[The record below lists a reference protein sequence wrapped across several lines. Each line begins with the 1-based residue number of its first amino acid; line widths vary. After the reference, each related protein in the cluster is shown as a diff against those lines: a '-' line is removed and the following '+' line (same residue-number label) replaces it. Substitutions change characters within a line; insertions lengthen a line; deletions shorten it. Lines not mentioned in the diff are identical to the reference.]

1 MNNESTQET
10 DENPEDNQDELEIEE
25 LSEGEVDAELNEESS
40 IEEEPI
46 SELDALKAELAEKEI
61 QIKELV
67 EKSYRDQADT
77 ENYRKRIKKEK
88 TDSIQYAN
96 EKFVRE
102 IIPISENLDRALSA
116 SNITLESLKEG
127 VDMISKQFNDFLK
140 KFDVTPIPA
149 KGEKFDPAIHEVL
162 SQIESEDHEENH
174 IVDEYGKGYFLNK
187 RVLVPSKVVIAK
199 KPAGKNASEETIDEE
214 IDSISDDPTQDA
226 EIAS

>member
-1 MNNESTQET
+1 MNNESTPEIDDNSENDQE
-10 DENPEDNQDELEIEE
+10 ELEIEE
-25 LSEGEVDAELNEESS
+25 IGQEGEELEV
-40 IEEEPI
+40 EEEPL
-46 SELDALKAELAEKEI
+46 SELDAVKAQLAEKDAA
-61 QIKELV
+61 IKELV

-96 EKFVRE
+96 EKFIKE
-102 IIPISENLDRALSA
+102 ILPISENLDRALSA

-140 KFDVTPIPA
+140 KFDVTPIPT
-149 KGEKFDPAIHEVL
+149 KGEKFDPSVHEVL
-162 SQIESEDHEENH
+162 SQIESADHEENH
-174 IVDEYGKGYFLNK
+174 IVDEYGKGWYLNK

-199 KPAGKNASEETIDEE
+199 KPTEENPNDKADLT
-214 IDSISDDPTQDA
+214 SGDPAQDA

>member
-10 DENPEDNQDELEIEE
+10 DENPEDNQEELEIEE
-25 LSEGEVDAELNEESS
+25 LSEEK
-40 IEEEPI
+40 EEPEVEEKPL
-46 SELDALKAELAEKEI
+46 SELDTVKAQLAEKDEK
-61 QIKELV
+61 IKELV
-67 EKSYRDQADT
+67 DKGYRDQADT
-77 ENYRKRIKKEK
+77 QNFRKRIQKEK

-96 EKFVRE
+96 EKFIKE
-102 IIPISENLDRALSA
+102 ILPISENLDRALSA

-162 SQIESEDHEENH
+162 SQIESADHDENH
-174 IVDEYGKGYFLNK
+174 IVDEYGKGWYLNK

-199 KPAGKNASEETIDEE
+199 KPADETQKDEV
-214 IDSISDDPTQDA
+214 DSPPDDPSQDA
-226 EIAS
+226 ETVS

>member
-1 MNNESTQET
+1 MNNEFTQET
-10 DENPEDNQDELEIEE
+10 GENPEDDQEELEIEE
-25 LSEGEVDAELNEESS
+25 LSED
-40 IEEEPI
+40 EEEPL

-77 ENYRKRIKKEK
+77 ENFRKRIQKEK

-96 EKFVRE
+96 EKFIRE

-162 SQIESEDHEENH
+162 SQIESADHEENH

-199 KPAGKNASEETIDEE
+199 KPVDESVDVE
-214 IDSISDDPTQDA
+214 VDSTSDDPSHDA

>member
-10 DENPEDNQDELEIEE
+10 DNNPEDDQEELEIEE
-25 LSEGEVDAELNEESS
+25 LNEGEVESD
-40 IEEEPI
+40 IEEEPLSDI
-46 SELDALKAELAEKEI
+46 DAVKAQLAEKDKT
-61 QIKELV
+61 IKELV

-77 ENYRKRIKKEK
+77 ENFRKRIKKEK

-96 EKFVRE
+96 EKFIKE
-102 IIPISENLDRALSA
+102 ILPISENLDRALSA

-127 VDMISKQFNDFLK
+127 VEMISKQFIDFLK

-162 SQIESEDHEENH
+162 SQIESADHEENH
-174 IVDEYGKGYFLNK
+174 IVDEYGKGYYLNK

-199 KPAGKNASEETIDEE
+199 KPADETATEETIIEDV
-214 IDSISDDPTQDA
+214 DSNSDDPTQDT